1 MTAFFRKNYKQ
12 TSDQDFSVFN
22 TKLSVGRLLQ

>member
-12 TSDQDFSVFN
+12 TSDQVLFSIQYQ
-22 TKLSVGRLLQ
+22 TECW